1 MNVYEICFTEPVLP
15 ATALL
20 LLVVAYWLLVILGSL
35 DMGLLDFDFDIDADG
50 DPGGLEGVLGAGI
63 AVVRFLNLGEIPLML
78 WISTYALSFWM
89 TSVLWF
95 DESYM
100 ESTWIVAQVILRN
113 MAIALVATKV
123 ITQPMLRLVDRTK
136 VTRHQDLIGKR
147 CEITTDEVSE
157 DFGQA
162 RVATGSSP
170 LLINVR
176 TRTGVLQKDEDAQ
189 IVDYDDERHVFFVEK
204 AQTEVNA

>member
-1 MNVYEICFTEPVLP
+1 MNEYEICFTEPVLP

-20 LLVVAYWLLVILGSL
+20 LLVAAYWLLVILGAL
-35 DMGLLDFDFDIDADG
+35 DMGLFDFDFDLDADG
-50 DPGGLEGVLGAGI
+50 SPGGLEGVLGAGF
-63 AVVRFLNLGEIPLML
+63 AVVRFLNLGDIPLML
-78 WISTYALSFWM
+78 WVSTYALSFWM
-89 TSVLWF
+89 TSVIWF
-95 DESYM
+95 DVSYT
-100 ESTWIVAQVILRN
+100 ESTAVIIQVILRN
-113 MAIALVATKV
+113 MVIALVATKV

-136 VTRHQDLIGKR
+136 VTRHQDLIGKP

-157 DFGQA
+157 DYGQA

-170 LLINVR
+170 LLINAR
-176 TRTGVLQKDEDAQ
+176 TRNGVLQKGESVQ

>member
-1 MNVYEICFTEPVLP
+1 MNVYEICSTEPVLP
-15 ATALL
+15 ATTL
-20 LLVVAYWLLVILGSL
+20 LLVVAAYWLLVILGSL
-35 DMGLLDFDFDIDADG
+35 DMGLFDFEFDLDADG
-50 DPGGLEGVLGAGI
+50 SPGGIEGVLGAGI

-78 WISTYALSFWM
+78 WVSTYALSFWM

-95 DESYM
+95 DESYT
-100 ESTWIVAQVILRN
+100 ESMAVIMQVILRN
-113 MAIALVATKV
+113 MVVALIATKV

-136 VTRHQDLIGKR
+136 VTRHQDLVGKP

-157 DFGQA
+157 DYGQA

-176 TRTGVLQKDEDAQ
+176 TRKGVLQKSESVQ
-189 IVDYDDERHVFFVEK
+189 IVDYDDERHIFFVEK
-204 AQTEVNA
+204 AQTEVNE